1 MKNINK
7 TNDSI
12 MYTLAILQNRENVN
26 ARCLLEDD
34 LAKLIF
40 ENIKMD
46 GEQGNY
52 KLTYHFNKE
61 DLNVVLEWFKD
72 KFNIDY
78 HELLDINTALEK
90 FTEKY
95 NENFRD
101 FACEVLQT
109 KLSTSFLMQTLIT
122 TTTKMMK
129 MTNTTIQTNVLIK
142 HLKIKDI

>member
-78 HELLDINTALEK
+78 HELLDINNALENFSK
-90 FTEKY
+90 KHVEK
-95 NENFRD
+95 FRD
-101 FACEVLQT
+101 FASEVLDFACQ
-109 KLSTSFLMQTLIT
+109 SFANEVIYHFFDS
-122 TTTKMMK
+122 
-129 MTNTTIQTNVLIK
+129 NFDNYYDEDDEDDEYYDPNERI
-142 HLKIKDI
+142 D